1 VGGSP
6 RRLLRKEERKVT
18 VTEEISKTLRS
29 LPRDSKG
36 ATLEPEAD
44 IANIRLAVEE
54 LRKAVIQLAEEIDR
68 RDSAA

>member
-1 VGGSP
+1 M
-6 RRLLRKEERKVT
+6 T

-36 ATLEPEAD
+36 ATLEPETD

-68 RDSAA
+68 RDSAAWG

>member
-44 IANIRLAVEE
+44 IANLRLAVEE

-68 RDSAA
+68 RDETE

>member
-1 VGGSP
+1 MGGSP
-6 RRLLRKEERKVT
+6 RRLLSEEETKVT
-18 VTEEISKTLRS
+18 VTDEISKTLRS

-44 IANIRLAVEE
+44 IANLRLAVEE

-68 RDSAA
+68 RDETE

>member
-44 IANIRLAVEE
+44 IANLRLAVEE

-68 RDSAA
+68 RDETG